1 MKKIL
6 LLFLLITTLNFS
18 KENVRAVS
26 TSQFTTEMLLAI
38 GAENQILGTAYL
50 DDEILP
56 ELREKYNKIPVLSK
70 GAPTKEQF
78 YSLNP
83 NFLTG
88 WKSIATPKNLG
99 TVEELKENGIEVV
112 FTKSQDSSKIED
124 IYSDILM
131 FGDIF
136 NLKDNAKNVVKN
148 MKEDINKVK
157 EKNKNKNKNNIKV
170 FAYDSQESAPFVVG
184 GNGIGNTMIEIA
196 GGENIFKDTNFSF
209 GIGTWEKVLDEN
221 PEAIIV
227 IDYGSVSYENKIKYL
242 KNNSP
247 ISQLEAV
254 KKNKFIRIPLSYI
267 SPGIKVSK
275 GIEIISNGLREEKK

>member
-99 TVEELKENGIEVV
+99 TVEELKENGVEVV

-157 EKNKNKNKNNIKV
+157 EKNKNKNNIKV
-170 FAYDSQESAPFVVG
+170 FVYDSQESAPFVVG

>member
-56 ELREKYNKIPVLSK
+56 ELREKYNKIPILSK

-99 TVEELKENGIEVV
+99 TVEELKENGVEVV

-157 EKNKNKNKNNIKV
+157 EKNKNKNNIKV

>member
-124 IYSDILM
+124 IYDDILM
-131 FGDIF
+131 FGEIF
-136 NLKDNAKNVVKN
+136 NLKNNAKNVVKN

-157 EKNKNKNKNNIKV
+157 EKNKNKNNIKV
-170 FAYDSQESAPFVVG
+170 FVYDSQESAPFVVG

-227 IDYGSVSYENKIKYL
+227 IDYGNVSYENKIKYL

-247 ISQLEAV
+247 ISQLDAV
-254 KKNKFIRIPLSYI
+254 KNNKFIRIPLSYI

-275 GIEIISNGLREEKK
+275 GIEIISNGLREERK

>member
-157 EKNKNKNKNNIKV
+157 EKNKNKNNIKV

>member
-18 KENVRAVS
+18 KENVRAVL

-99 TVEELKENGIEVV
+99 TVEELKENGVEVV

-157 EKNKNKNKNNIKV
+157 EKNKNKNNIKV